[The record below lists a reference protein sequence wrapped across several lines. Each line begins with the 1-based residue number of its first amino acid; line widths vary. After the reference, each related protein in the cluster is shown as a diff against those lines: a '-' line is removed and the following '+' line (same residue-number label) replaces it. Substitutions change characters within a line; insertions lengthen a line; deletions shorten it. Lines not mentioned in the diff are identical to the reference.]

1 MSYKNVGRCTQV
13 DYTLCRQCNLKE
25 IAKQCSFGGGG
36 GVILQDDF
44 GKKVQEVKAEAR
56 IKVWK
61 LKKEECCTEFRK
73 EVRQALAG
81 GEEIADEWESTA
93 AVGFCFITLYTA
105 PDLNTNK
112 YE

>member
-1 MSYKNVGRCTQV
+1 MQTVQSQGDCKTV
-13 DYTLCRQCNLKE
+13 
-25 IAKQCSFGGGG
+25 FFWGG
-36 GVILQDDF
+36 GVFCRMTLE
-44 GKKVQEVKAEAR
+44 KKVQEVKAEAR
-56 IKVWK
+56 IKVRK